1 MSKVLDNKKAI
12 VEEIKE
18 KIENSK
24 SMVMVDYRGLDVSA
38 VNELRSKFR
47 KEDVVYK
54 VYKNTLMNFAFEELG
69 YNDFLEH
76 LSGPNAIAFSM
87 DDPIAAAR
95 ISYEFSK
102 DNEALE
108 IKAGY
113 LGDEY
118 LDHDGVIRIA
128 SIPSREVLIQRLL
141 GSLQSSVT
149 NFVYLIDAIK
159 TKLEEEGPA
168 EEAEAEETE
177 SSEEPEAEQ
186 TEETE
191 ETEAEEAEE
200 NDEE

>member
-18 KIENSK
+18 NIKNSK

-38 VNELRSKFR
+38 VNELRSQFR

-95 ISYEFSK
+95 ISNEFSK
-102 DNEALE
+102 ENEALE

-113 LGDEY
+113 LGEEY
-118 LDHDGVIRIA
+118 LDHDGVLRIA
-128 SIPSREVLIQRLL
+128 SIPSREVLLQRLF
-141 GSLQSSVT
+141 GSLKSSVT
-149 NFVYLIDAIK
+149 NFVYLMDALK
-159 TKLEEEGPA
+159 TKLEEE
-168 EEAEAEETE
+168 
-177 SSEEPEAEQ
+177 SPE
-186 TEETE
+186 
-191 ETEAEEAEE
+191 EAEEAETE
-200 NDEE
+200 EETEADEETETETEDSEENEEE